1 MIGPLIRHLLLSHML
16 FLLIIDPAGIC
27 ASASDV
33 SFLSETLV
41 RKDQLQHVL
50 EHQPVREVSCEQTPT
65 GPIETTLCDY
75 ETIESVNNV
84 LYDQLHELVET
95 PFFKYFRVDL
105 YRECPFW
112 EENVF
117 CMNKDCSIIT
127 VDENEIPEQWR
138 AGTLSKLARSEDH
151 RVDLPGCYYRDSDF
165 CFLDDMT
172 EGDYVDLSLNPER
185 FTGYTGVSAHRVWRA
200 IYEENCFG
208 ESENSLSKMSRPG
221 VADTMAEILYI
232 DGDIPHEQCLEKK
245 VYYKV
250 ISGLHA
256 SISTHICH
264 EHLDQTTGQWGPDL
278 QCYVTRIAS
287 HPERLQYIYFN
298 TVLLLRA
305 VARLGP
311 YLSAYDY
318 CASGT
323 HEEDAITYNV
333 LEKVLKIAQVAGKFD
348 ETVLFKG
355 ENANVLKEEFK
366 QHFRNVSRIMDCVG
380 CDKCRLWGKIQTTG
394 LGTAMKV
401 LFELDERNLDPRL
414 NANLLQRSEVVAL
427 INTLHRFSE
436 SLHAVEIFRRLW
448 RESNAE
454 ESAKLIQEAERAVT
468 TPLSRP
474 SSPVNANARP
484 VAGLFGAI
492 QQRLALWVRACKRG
506 TIECV
511 DAVEEALRSIIT
523 NLISGSGSGSG
534 SEKDQVPRARG
545 EL

>member
-1 MIGPLIRHLLLSHML
+1 VCLPLSLSSH
-16 FLLIIDPAGIC
+16 G
-27 ASASDV
+27 
-33 SFLSETLV
+33 LS
-41 RKDQLQHVL
+41 RI
-50 EHQPVREVSCEQTPT
+50 S
-65 GPIETTLCDY
+65 
-75 ETIESVNNV
+75 
-84 LYDQLHELVET
+84 
-95 PFFKYFRVDL
+95 
-105 YRECPFW
+105 
-112 EENVF
+112 
-117 CMNKDCSIIT
+117 
-127 VDENEIPEQWR
+127 
-138 AGTLSKLARSEDH
+138 
-151 RVDLPGCYYRDSDF
+151 
-165 CFLDDMT
+165 

-185 FTGYTGVSAHRVWRA
+185 FTGYAGLSAHRVWRA
-200 IYEENCFG
+200 IYEENCFD
-208 ESENSLSKMSRPG
+208 ESESSLSKMSKQG
-221 VADTMAEILYI
+221 VVLPDTMAEVLYM
-232 DGDIPHEQCLEKK
+232 DGQIPQEQCLEKR

-264 EHLDQTTGQWGPDL
+264 EHLDQTTGKWSPDL
-278 QCYVTRIAS
+278 QCFVTKIAS

-323 HEEDAITYNV
+323 HEEHLVTYSR
-333 LEKVLKIAQVAGKFD
+333 LEKVLEIAKFAGKFD
-348 ETVLFKG
+348 ETTLFKG

-366 QHFRNVSRIMDCVG
+366 QHFRNVTRIMDCVG

-401 LFELDERNLDPRL
+401 LFELDEKNLDPRL

-436 SLHAVEIFRRLW
+436 SLHAVEVFRGLW

-454 ESAKLIQEAERAVT
+454 ESEMLIREAEKSVN
-468 TPLSRP
+468 TPLSRASQTEGP
-474 SSPVNANARP
+474 PTSNFVEALYRQ
-484 VAGLFGAI
+484 V
-492 QQRLALWVRACKRG
+492 RLWVRTCKEG

-511 DAVEEALRSIIT
+511 SAVKEALQRLFRT
-523 NLISGSGSGSG
+523 SG
-534 SEKDQVPRARG
+534 KDQGPRT

>member
-1 MIGPLIRHLLLSHML
+1 MRCLLHLRAL
-16 FLLIIDPAGIC
+16 FLLIQWGAMC
-27 ASASDV
+27 ARASDA
-33 SFLSETLV
+33 SFLSDTLV
-41 RKDQLQHVL
+41 RKDQLQRVL
-50 EHQPVREVSCEQTPT
+50 EHEPAQSASCEKTLT

-84 LYDQLHELVET
+84 LYNQLHELVQT

-112 EENVF
+112 EENVY

-127 VDENEIPEQWR
+127 VDESEIPEQWR
-138 AGTLSKLARSEDH
+138 AGTLSKLERTEDD
-151 RVDLPGCYYRDSDF
+151 RVELPGCYYRDSDF

-185 FTGYTGVSAHRVWRA
+185 FTGYVGASTHRVWRA

-208 ESENSLSKMSRPG
+208 DSESSLSKMSRPG
-221 VADTMAEILYI
+221 VVLPDTMAEVLYM
-232 DGDIPHEQCLEKK
+232 DGDIPQEQCLEKK

-264 EHLDQTTGQWGPDL
+264 EYLNQTTGQWGPDL
-278 QCYVTRIAS
+278 QCYVTKIAS

-318 CASGT
+318 CAEGS
-323 HEEDAITYNV
+323 HEDDVITYSR
-333 LEKVLKIAQVAGKFD
+333 LEKVLEIAKIAGKFD
-348 ETVLFKG
+348 ETTLFKG

-366 QHFRNVSRIMDCVG
+366 QHFRNVTRIMDCVG
-380 CDKCRLWGKIQTTG
+380 CDKCRLWGKVQTTG
-394 LGTAMKV
+394 LGTALKV
-401 LFELDERNLDPRL
+401 LFELDEKNLDPRL

-436 SLHAVEIFRRLW
+436 SLHAVEVFRRLW
-448 RESNAE
+448 RESTAE
-454 ESAKLIQEAERAVT
+454 QSAKLIREAEKAVN

-474 SSPVNANARP
+474 SRPVNTSASL
-484 VAGLFGAI
+484 VTSLVEVI
-492 QQRLALWVRACKRG
+492 KQRAVLWTRACKEG
-506 TIECV
+506 TIECM
-511 DAVEEALRSIIT
+511 DTIKEASRRIAASLASIRSS
-523 NLISGSGSGSG
+523 SGKEQG
-534 SEKDQVPRARG
+534 PRDD
-545 EL
+545 L

>member
-1 MIGPLIRHLLLSHML
+1 MRTLLHLFFL
-16 FLLIIDPAGIC
+16 FLLDLITFAR
-27 ASASDV
+27 ASGP
-33 SFLSETLV
+33 SFLSDTLV
-41 RKDQLQHVL
+41 RKDQVQHVL
-50 EHQPVREVSCEQTPT
+50 EHEPAQSASCEKTPT

-84 LYDQLHELVET
+84 LYNQLHDLVQT

-112 EENVF
+112 EENVL
-117 CMNKDCSIIT
+117 CMNRDCSIIT
-127 VDENEIPEQWR
+127 VDESEIPEQWR
-138 AGTLSKLARSEDH
+138 AGTLSKLEHTEDH

-185 FTGYTGVSAHRVWRA
+185 FTGYAGVSAHRVWRA

-208 ESENSLSKMSRPG
+208 QPESSLSKMSKSG
-221 VADTMAEILYI
+221 VVLPDTMAEVLYM
-232 DGDIPHEQCLEKK
+232 DGDIPQEECLEKK

-264 EHLDQTTGQWGPDL
+264 EHLNQTTGQWGPDL

-323 HEEDAITYNV
+323 HEDDEITYSRLETV
-333 LEKVLKIAQVAGKFD
+333 LEIAKAAGKFD
-348 ETVLFKG
+348 ETTLFKG
-355 ENANVLKEEFK
+355 ENANVLKQEFK

-394 LGTAMKV
+394 LGTALKV
-401 LFELDERNLDPRL
+401 LFELDEKNLDPRL
-414 NANLLQRSEVVAL
+414 NSNLLQRSEVVAL

-436 SLHAVEIFRRLW
+436 SLHAVDIFRRLW

-454 ESAKLIQEAERAVT
+454 ESAKLIREADKAVN
-468 TPLSRP
+468 TPLPRP
-474 SSPVNANARP
+474 TPPVSGSASLPRL
-484 VAGLFGAI
+484 VGVI
-492 QQRLALWVRACKRG
+492 RQRAAFWMRACKDG
-506 TIECV
+506 TIECA
-511 DAVEEALRSIIT
+511 DAIREAIRRVVI
-523 NLISGSGSGSG
+523 LILSL
-534 SEKDQVPRARG
+534 SEKEQGPR
-545 EL
+545 EDL

>member
-1 MIGPLIRHLLLSHML
+1 MRPLLCL
-16 FLLIIDPAGIC
+16 FLIHWGTAC
-27 ASASDV
+27 A
-33 SFLSETLV
+33 SFLSDTLV

-50 EHQPVREVSCEQTPT
+50 EHEPAQRASCQGTHT

-75 ETIESVNNV
+75 ETIESVNYV
-84 LYDQLHELVET
+84 LYNQLHELVQT

-112 EENVF
+112 EENVV
-117 CMNKDCSIIT
+117 CMNRDCSIIT
-127 VDENEIPEQWR
+127 VDESEIPEQWR
-138 AGTLSKLARSEDH
+138 AGTLSKLERTEDH

-172 EGDYVDLSLNPER
+172 EGEYVDLSLNPER
-185 FTGYTGVSAHRVWRA
+185 FTGYAGISAHRVWKA

-208 ESENSLSKMSRPG
+208 ESESSLSKMSMPG
-221 VADTMAEILYI
+221 VVLPDTMAEVLYM
-232 DGDIPHEQCLEKK
+232 DGDIPQEQCLEKK

-264 EHLDQTTGQWGPDL
+264 EHLNQTTGQWGPDL
-278 QCYVTRIAS
+278 QCYVSRIAS

-323 HEEDAITYNV
+323 HEDDAITYSR
-333 LEKVLKIAQVAGKFD
+333 LEKVLEIAGVAGKFD
-348 ETVLFKG
+348 ETALFKG

-394 LGTAMKV
+394 LGTALKV
-401 LFELDERNLDPRL
+401 LFELDEKNLDPRL

-436 SLHAVEIFRRLW
+436 SLHAVDVFRRLW
-448 RESNAE
+448 RESSAE
-454 ESAKLIQEAERAVT
+454 ESAKLVREAEKAVK
-468 TPLSRP
+468 TPLPRP
-474 SSPVNANARP
+474 SPSVS
-484 VAGLFGAI
+484 AGAPRATGLVKVT
-492 QQRLALWVRACKRG
+492 QQRVALWIRACKEG
-506 TIECV
+506 TIECASTV
-511 DAVEEALRSIIT
+511 NEALRRMAAIAVSM
-523 NLISGSGSGSG
+523 LSLSGKEQG
-534 SEKDQVPRARG
+534 PRE

>member
-1 MIGPLIRHLLLSHML
+1 MQHPLYSHAL
-16 FLLIIDPAGIC
+16 FLFLINLSSIC
-27 ASASDV
+27 GLASDV
-33 SFLSETLV
+33 SFLSDTLV

-50 EHQPVREVSCEQTPT
+50 EHEPAHRVSCEQTPT

-84 LYDQLHELVET
+84 LFDQLHELVQT

-127 VDENEIPEQWR
+127 VDESEIPEQWR
-138 AGTLSKLARSEDH
+138 AGTLSKLERSEDH
-151 RVDLPGCYYRDSDF
+151 REDLPGCYYRDSDF

-185 FTGYTGVSAHRVWRA
+185 FTGYVGVSAHRVWRA

-208 ESENSLSKMSRPG
+208 ESETSLSKMS
-221 VADTMAEILYI
+221 
-232 DGDIPHEQCLEKK
+232 EQCLEKK

-264 EHLDQTTGQWGPDL
+264 EHLDQATGQWGPDL

-323 HEEDAITYNV
+323 HEEDVLTYSR
-333 LEKVLKIAQVAGKFD
+333 LEKVLEIAQLAGKFD
-348 ETVLFKG
+348 ETSLFKG

-380 CDKCRLWGKIQTTG
+380 CDKCKLWGKIQTTG

-401 LFELDERNLDPRL
+401 LFELDENNLDPRL

-436 SLHAVEIFRRLW
+436 SLHAVEVFRRLW
-448 RESNAE
+448 RESSVE
-454 ESAKLIQEAERAVT
+454 ESVKLIREAEKAVKINISPPLQPSLPVSTNAPPAARLVEVMQNRA
-468 TPLSRP
+468 
-474 SSPVNANARP
+474 
-484 VAGLFGAI
+484 
-492 QQRLALWVRACKRG
+492 ALWVRVCKEG
-506 TIECV
+506 TIECAEMV
-511 DAVEEALRSIIT
+511 KVAMRRVVEILVSVASL
-523 NLISGSGSGSG
+523 SG
-534 SEKDQVPRARG
+534 KDQGPRD

>member
-1 MIGPLIRHLLLSHML
+1 MRLPLPLHALFFFLIEWGPT
-16 FLLIIDPAGIC
+16 C
-27 ASASDV
+27 ARASDA
-33 SFLSETLV
+33 SFLSDTLV
-41 RKDQLQHVL
+41 RKDQVQHVL
-50 EHQPVREVSCEQTPT
+50 EHEPAQTASCEKKPT

-84 LYDQLHELVET
+84 LYDQLHELVQT

-117 CMNKDCSIIT
+117 CMNRDCSIIT
-127 VDENEIPEQWR
+127 VDESEIPEQWR
-138 AGTLSKLARSEDH
+138 AGTLSKLESREDH

-165 CFLDDMT
+165 CFLDDMI

-185 FTGYTGVSAHRVWRA
+185 FTGYVGASAHRVWRA

-208 ESENSLSKMSRPG
+208 ESENSLSKMSKPG
-221 VADTMAEILYI
+221 VVLPDTMAEVLYM
-232 DGDIPHEQCLEKK
+232 DGDIPQEQCLEKK

-264 EHLDQTTGQWGPDL
+264 EYLNQTTGQWGPDL

-323 HEEDAITYNV
+323 HEDDVITYNR
-333 LEKVLKIAQVAGKFD
+333 LEKVLEVATVAGKFD
-348 ETVLFKG
+348 ETTLFKG

-380 CDKCRLWGKIQTTG
+380 CDKCRLWGKVQTTG
-394 LGTAMKV
+394 LGTALKV
-401 LFELDERNLDPRL
+401 LFELDEKNLDPRL

-436 SLHAVEIFRRLW
+436 SLHAVEVFRKLW
-448 RESNAE
+448 RDSNAE
-454 ESAKLIQEAERAVT
+454 ESANLIREAEKAVNM
-468 TPLSRP
+468 PLPRP
-474 SSPVNANARP
+474 SPPVSANAP
-484 VAGLFGAI
+484 LVTSLVEVF
-492 QQRLALWVRACKRG
+492 QQRAALWIRACKEG

-511 DAVEEALRSIIT
+511 SAVKEALRRIAAIFVSI
-523 NLISGSGSGSG
+523 LSLSPKVQG
-534 SEKDQVPRARG
+534 PRV